1 MMLEAEIRLRRA
13 LEERESQDSLRSL
26 TVTDGLVDFCS
37 NDYLGFSR
45 SEILRKKIRD
55 EAARHADSL
64 IGSTGS
70 RLISGNS
77 EYCEELEKFIAD
89 FHHAESGLIFNSG
102 YDANTGLF
110 SSIPQRTD
118 IILYDQLVH
127 ASIRDGVRLSNARAF
142 SFGHNDIEDL
152 ERRLKSQRSE
162 SPAAGDAK
170 NIFVAVESVYSMD
183 GDCAPLA
190 QMSEVCLKYGA
201 GLIVDEAHATG
212 VFGKNGEGKVVE
224 LGLEN
229 EVLARVHTFGKALG
243 THGAIVLGSNTLRSY
258 LINFARPF
266 IYTTALPFNSLAAI
280 RCSYELLASDHKPTE
295 RVKGNVMFFKERIGS
310 EMTRALIPSE
320 SAIQCVVIPGNSKV
334 KSISRGIQESGFDVR
349 AIMHPTVPS
358 GAERLRICI
367 HAFNTEIEIENL
379 TNKLGALSQ

>member
-1 MMLEAEIRLRRA
+1 MLEAEIRLRRA

-77 EYCEELEKFIAD
+77 EYCEKLEKFIAD

-118 IILYDQLVH
+118 IILYDELVH

-142 SFGHNDIEDL
+142 SFRHNDIDDL

-170 NIFVAVESVYSMD
+170 NIY
-183 GDCAPLA
+183 
-190 QMSEVCLKYGA
+190 
-201 GLIVDEAHATG
+201 
-212 VFGKNGEGKVVE
+212 
-224 LGLEN
+224 
-229 EVLARVHTFGKALG
+229 
-243 THGAIVLGSNTLRSY
+243 
-258 LINFARPF
+258 
-266 IYTTALPFNSLAAI
+266 
-280 RCSYELLASDHKPTE
+280 
-295 RVKGNVMFFKERIGS
+295 
-310 EMTRALIPSE
+310 
-320 SAIQCVVIPGNSKV
+320 
-334 KSISRGIQESGFDVR
+334 
-349 AIMHPTVPS
+349 VPS
-358 GAERLRICI
+358 CYLTSRICRLVRRYLVQ
-367 HAFNTEIEIENL
+367 HFA
-379 TNKLGALSQ
+379 